1 MNNNL
6 KPSEKICSPFMYYC
20 QKVIPLAFDESMSY
34 YEQLCNLVY
43 YLKNTVM
50 PAVNNNADALT
61 EVQNAYKQLEK
72 YVDDYFK
79 NLDVQTEINNKLDE
93 MAVSGQLTE
102 IVAQYLQISGILAYN
117 TINDMKESKNLV
129 NGSFAKTYGEN
140 SLLDGKGRFYKI
152 RTIQNNDVVD
162 NVNIIAL
169 NNPNLIAELIPEKYL
184 QDILSYDTINDM
196 KKSTN
201 LINGNFV
208 KTNGFYEY
216 NDGGSAY
223 YKIRTITNEDVI
235 DNIHL
240 FAIVNDNT
248 LVAELYNK
256 DVINIKQ
263 LGARNDI
270 DNTTIINYALDN
282 YKRVIIPD
290 DTFNISDSL
299 VLKDN
304 TILEGINK
312 NSIINLNH
320 EYTMPLILC
329 ENKNNVTVKDITLKN
344 DVSHTGSGV
353 PNNLIGNFYNVNNIL
368 IDNVNVPIIYSQG
381 INFKKCGN
389 IKITNS
395 NFSNAG
401 HSMVVFLTET
411 HDILIDNCVFD
422 TITGTGNNDYLLAT
436 GSKDYET
443 IVNYLVKNMTVQ
455 NSKFMN
461 NPNWEGLESH
471 GCSGFYAYNNY
482 IYNCYDGIH
491 VYFDDRTPTVDH
503 ERKDVIIKN
512 NTIINPNKNM
522 KYGIIVGGTA
532 NYFLNNIIIDNNIIS
547 GVGSASG
554 NNGIY
559 VLYANYFDIT
569 NNNISNFGIQGI
581 NTAYCNIG
589 KINNNFLHT
598 VTTIGAGGINIA
610 KNSWAIE
617 IDDNIVNGNGLIARA
632 ITGSAYKGFAMLGN
646 NICLGYTDFKYY
658 FGSPNKTLIGSTN
671 INNTRRIGCKG
682 IYSRNDDGLIYMH
695 CTDDVIRSI
704 SEITN
709 AKATAT
715 TNTNIVNTT
724 GDAIDNFCIGQEIVI
739 SGAGQNGE
747 DLTTIVTDFIG
758 INQIKISTPI
768 LTSVSNANISTTAST
783 WVSDV

>member
-1 MNNNL
+1 MDKNIQKI
-6 KPSEKICSPFMYYC
+6 KPSGIFTNYIYKT
-20 QKVIPLAFDESMSY
+20 IPLAFDESMSY
-34 YEQLCNLVY
+34 YETLCGVLSL
-43 YLKNTVM
+43 LKTQEEV
-50 PAVNNNADALT
+50 VNNNADLLR
-61 EVQNAYKQLEK
+61 ELELYVQN
-72 YVDDYFK
+72 YFK

-93 MAVSGQLTE
+93 MAKSGELENIISQYIELTT
-102 IVAQYLQISGILAYN
+102 IYNYN
-117 TINDMKESKNLV
+117 TVDEMKNAS
-129 NGSFAKTYGEN
+129 
-140 SLLDGKGRFYKI
+140 
-152 RTIQNNDVVD
+152 
-162 NVNIIAL
+162 
-169 NNPNLIAELIPEKYL
+169 
-184 QDILSYDTINDM
+184 
-196 KKSTN
+196 N
-201 LINGNFV
+201 LINGSFV
-208 KTNGFYEY
+208 KTNGFYGY
-216 NDGGSAY
+216 NDSGSAY

-240 FAIVNDNT
+240 FAIINDNT

-263 LGARNDI
+263 LGAKNDI

-290 DTFNISDSL
+290 DTFNVSDSL
-299 VLKDN
+299 ILKDN
-304 TILEGINK
+304 IILEGVNK
-312 NSIINLNH
+312 NSVINLNH

-329 ENKNNVTVKDITLKN
+329 ENKNNVTIKDITLKN
-344 DVSHTGSGV
+344 DISHTGSGV
-353 PNNLIGNFYNVNNIL
+353 SDNLIGNFFNVNNIL
-368 IDNVNVPIIYSQG
+368 IDNINVPIIYSQG

-422 TITGTGNNDYLLAT
+422 TITGTGSNDYLLAT

-443 IVNYLVKNMTVQ
+443 VVNYLVKNMTVQ

-482 IYNCYDGIH
+482 IYNCNDGIH
-491 VYFDDRTPTVDH
+491 CYFDDRTPTIDH

-522 KYGIIVGGTA
+522 LYGIIVGGTA
-532 NYFLNNIIIDNNIIS
+532 NYFLNNIIIDNNIIN
-547 GVGSASG
+547 GVGSESS
-554 NNGIY
+554 NVGIF

-569 NNNISNFGIQGI
+569 NNNISNFGILGI
-581 NTAYCNIG
+581 KTAYCNIG

-598 VTTIGAGGINIA
+598 VTTTGATGISCG
-610 KNSWAIE
+610 KNTWAIE
-617 IDDNIVNGNGLIARA
+617 IDDNIVNGNGLIQRA
-632 ITGSAYKGFAMLGN
+632 ITCDAYKGFAMLGN
-646 NICLGYTDFKYY
+646 NICLGYTEFKYY
-658 FGSPNKTLIGSTN
+658 VGYPNKTLIGNSDINSTL
-671 INNTRRIGCKG
+671 RIGCKG
-682 IYSRNDDGLIYMH
+682 IYSRNDAGLIYMH

-704 SEITN
+704 TEITN

-715 TNTNIVNTT
+715 ANSNIVNTT
-724 GDAIDNFCIGQEIVI
+724 GDAINNFCIGQEIII
-739 SGAGQNGE
+739 SGAGQSGE

-758 INQIKISTPI
+758 VNQIKISTPI
-768 LTSVSNANISTTAST
+768 LTSVSNANISTTSST
-783 WVSDV
+783 WVADV